1 VRGRDLP
8 DVEGRAGQRP
18 AGLAYVIFEAHQQ
31 AKARWQ
37 VSLPE
42 VVTTGAAFATMAAA
56 KAYAAE
62 LLAPELAERAGAG
75 AARRGDRGARRG
87 EEAASRAAADAELAA
102 NPLTLRPGLRCEL
115 RFTERTK
122 SLVAYCYRTVDHWRT
137 AVLLRQTWTGRWI
150 VRLTDANGRSVNR
163 LSINPSGS
171 TGASARGADMTT
183 CTRCGR
189 RPTPPRCRCS
199 TPASSA

>member
-1 VRGRDLP
+1 MAHDVRWTKCVGATYPTWKAVQGSD
-8 DVEGRAGQRP
+8 P

-31 AKARWQ
+31 AKGRWQ

-62 LLAPELAERAGAG
+62 LLAPELAERAGRRALLVAET
-75 AARRGDRGARRG
+75 AARAEA

-163 LSINPSGS
+163 LSINPEWFDGRIR
-171 TGASARGADMTT
+171 AR
-183 CTRCGR
+183 
-189 RPTPPRCRCS
+189 S
-199 TPASSA
+199 